1 MVNEAKQKVKVS
13 KNPVDPIPCRHH
25 FWNMKTPEHFNWSL
39 INSGLDECGY
49 CQLPQMFSSAE
60 CLEMIAL
67 YPNHDLYRSTI
78 NMKRYRFGQGEYR
91 YFRYPLPEKIQSMRE
106 QFYGPLSATANR
118 WMQMLSID
126 TQFPAEHNGLLRRC
140 HEVNQQRPTPLI
152 LSYESGGFNT
162 LHQDLYGDIWF
173 PFQLLVLLS
182 EPDKDFTGGEFVMVE
197 QIPRAQSRAVVIH
210 LRQGD
215 GLIFTTNFRPGQ
227 SSRGYYQAKMKHGVS
242 TIRSGQRHALG
253 IIFHDAL

>member
-1 MVNEAKQKVKVS
+1 MVNEAKQKDKVS
-13 KNPVDPIPCRHH
+13 KNPVDPLLCGLH
-25 FWNMKTPEHFNWSL
+25 FWNMKTPEDFDWSS
-39 INSGLDECGY
+39 INSGLDECGHHR
-49 CQLPQMFSSAE
+49 LPQIFSPAE
-60 CLEMIAL
+60 CEEMIAL
-67 YPNHDLYRSTI
+67 YAKDDQYRSTI

-91 YFRYPLPEKIQSMRE
+91 YFKYPLPEKIQLMRE
-106 QFYGPLSATANR
+106 QFYRPLSATANR
-118 WMQMLSID
+118 WMKMLSLE
-126 TQFPAEHNGLLRRC
+126 TEFPPEHEGLLSRC
-140 HEVNQQRPTPLI
+140 HEAHQQRPTPLI
-152 LSYESGGFNT
+152 LKYECGGFNT

-182 EPDKDFTGGEFVMVE
+182 EPDKAFTGGEFVMLE
-197 QIPRAQSRAVVIH
+197 QIPRAQSRAEVIH

-253 IIFHDAL
+253 VIFHDAL